1 MDKHREARP
10 LMSES
15 NEDYLEAIVK
25 LGGTVEHSV
34 RSVDIAAHMGVSKAS
49 VSKAMTNLKAAGM
62 LDQPFYGAVTL
73 TEAGYEYGRQVLE
86 HHTMLFDFLHKAL
99 RIDEETA
106 EREAHLIEHD
116 ISDESYEKWAAYVG
130 GLNL

>member
-34 RSVDIAAHMGVSKAS
+34 RSVDIAAHRG
-49 VSKAMTNLKAAGM
+49 
-62 LDQPFYGAVTL
+62 F
-73 TEAGYEYGRQVLE
+73 R
-86 HHTMLFDFLHKAL
+86 
-99 RIDEETA
+99 R
-106 EREAHLIEHD
+106 RRCRRR
-116 ISDESYEKWAAYVG
+116 
-130 GLNL
+130 